1 MNLKVTE
8 GCCKYFKTLK
18 ELSKFELAA
27 VKRTAQNVSM
37 QRRKKAKLE
46 SKIADLQAELD
57 MVNTVIDSFEAPIIK
72 MSGGFTSEEIL
83 NGVME
88 VAEATDAAP
97 EGTVDEGATV
107 GEVEVAAQEA
117 VAIDPAVE
125 SPLAT
130 TAEEA
135 EQLKAAGIPF
145 WGAESRTVE

>member
-1 MNLKVTE
+1 MK
-8 GCCKYFKTLK
+8 K

-37 QRRKKAKLE
+37 QRRKKARLE
-46 SKIADLQAELD
+46 SKIVDLQAELD

-88 VAEATDAAP
+88 VAEATEAAP

-107 GEVEVAAQEA
+107 EEVEVAAQEA

-125 SPLAT
+125 SPLAPVGD
-130 TAEEA
+130 EP
-135 EQLKAAGIPF
+135 IPYL
-145 WGAESRTVE
+145 

>member
-1 MNLKVTE
+1 M
-8 GCCKYFKTLK
+8 K
-18 ELSKFELAA
+18 EFSRFELATI
-27 VKRTAQNVSM
+27 KRVAQSVSM

-46 SKIADLQAELD
+46 SKIADLQNELV
-57 MVNTVIDSFEAPIIK
+57 MVNTIIDSFEAPVIK

-88 VAEATDAAP
+88 VAEATEAAP
-97 EGTVDEGATV
+97 EGTIDEGATV
-107 GEVEVAAQEA
+107 EEVEVAAQEA

-125 SPLAT
+125 SPLVT

-135 EQLKAAGIPF
+135 EQLRAAGIPF

>member
-1 MNLKVTE
+1 M
-8 GCCKYFKTLK
+8 K

-46 SKIADLQAELD
+46 SKIAELD

-107 GEVEVAAQEA
+107 EEVEVAAQEA

-125 SPLAT
+125 SPLAPVGD
-130 TAEEA
+130 EP
-135 EQLKAAGIPF
+135 IPYL
-145 WGAESRTVE
+145 

>member
-1 MNLKVTE
+1 M
-8 GCCKYFKTLK
+8 K
-18 ELSKFELAA
+18 EFSRFELATI
-27 VKRTAQNVSM
+27 KRVAQSVSM

-46 SKIADLQAELD
+46 SKIADLQNELV
-57 MVNTVIDSFEAPIIK
+57 MVNTIIDSFEAPVIK

-88 VAEATDAAP
+88 VAEATEAIP
-97 EGTVDEGATV
+97 EGTIDEGATV
-107 GEVEVAAQEA
+107 EEVEVAAQEA

>member
-1 MNLKVTE
+1 M
-8 GCCKYFKTLK
+8 K
-18 ELSKFELAA
+18 EFSRFELATI
-27 VKRTAQNVSM
+27 KRVAQSVSM

-46 SKIADLQAELD
+46 SKIADLQNELV
-57 MVNTVIDSFEAPIIK
+57 MVNTIIDSFEAPVIK

-88 VAEATDAAP
+88 VAEATEAIP
-97 EGTVDEGATV
+97 EGTIDEGATV
-107 GEVEVAAQEA
+107 EEVEVAAQEA

-135 EQLKAAGIPF
+135 EQLKAASIPF

>member
-1 MNLKVTE
+1 M
-8 GCCKYFKTLK
+8 K

-37 QRRKKAKLE
+37 QRRKKDKLE

-117 VAIDPAVE
+117 VAVDPAVE
-125 SPLAT
+125 SPLAPVGD
-130 TAEEA
+130 EP
-135 EQLKAAGIPF
+135 IPYL
-145 WGAESRTVE
+145 

>member
-1 MNLKVTE
+1 M
-8 GCCKYFKTLK
+8 K

-46 SKIADLQAELD
+46 TKIAELQAELD
-57 MVNTVIDSFEAPIIK
+57 TVNVVIDSFEAPIIK

-83 NGVME
+83 NGAMA
-88 VAEATDAAP
+88 VAEATEAAP
-97 EGTVDEGATV
+97 EGTVDEGAV
-107 GEVEVAAQEA
+107 VEEVEVAAQEA

-135 EQLKAAGIPF
+135 EHLKAAGIPF